1 MTHVIHRYNYSSKL
15 HPCLPA
21 FLSLSLSEVSQAVP
35 VVISCLRATVAKSA
49 NGLLVHLVSLV
60 ISWQAKEEPS
70 GALMK
75 RTVPESV
82 LVKIPREWN
91 YKPPEALGKE
101 AAAKGMQADEK
112 SFIFIF
118 LNFIIKVDPRG
129 EFLVIL
135 LPSSH
140 RRNRSSALL
149 HFRQPAG
156 GLGVRASPR
165 PLPLPRGGEAALPA
179 FTAASPPG
187 SVGLDPAGLP
197 DPGPRRPGCSGTDQ
211 RSDPGQGGERD
222 PVPAGRVPP
231 SCCWHPAEGNAW
243 GLTDKQGLHLE

>member
-1 MTHVIHRYNYSSKL
+1 MRRVFFFS
-15 HPCLPA
+15 
-21 FLSLSLSEVSQAVP
+21 
-35 VVISCLRATVAKSA
+35 
-49 NGLLVHLVSLV
+49 
-60 ISWQAKEEPS
+60 
-70 GALMK
+70 
-75 RTVPESV
+75 
-82 LVKIPREWN
+82 
-91 YKPPEALGKE
+91 
-101 AAAKGMQADEK
+101 
-112 SFIFIF
+112 F
-118 LNFIIKVDPRG
+118 LNVIIKVDPRGDG

-140 RRNRSSALL
+140 RRNHSSALL
-149 HFRQPAG
+149 HFRQPAV

-179 FTAASPPG
+179 FTAASPRG

-197 DPGPRRPGCSGTDQ
+197 DPGPRGPGCAGTDQ

-243 GLTDKQGLHLE
+243 GSTDKQGLHLEYDGANWSMLEGLALACTLIYCMLKKKKKDLCAIIYGWFNVCLQINCQVYDFYPLTLMARSMSDRVSPNP